1 MFIRP
6 ASASAAPA
14 RVRQAMASAAPAST
28 VGPRPR
34 RVLLTNDDGPASPF
48 FEPLVRQVASTLRW
62 DCVVAIPSREF
73 SFCSKLVSRGPI
85 ECARIHDSQL
95 QRALIDAQSE
105 GDPSGGSAPSTC
117 LHGEY
122 HFTASP
128 GTAVNIALHSSI
140 GEECDLV
147 VSGPNVGHNT
157 GRSSVLSS
165 GTVGAALESAIAGR
179 RAVAISFPF
188 FDGWNKWTD
197 AQIEDAVSIAG
208 DVLLE
213 LWSNWDAD
221 MADVYNVN
229 IPLGIRDDKA
239 DEDARS
245 LIRRTFIDEATDYES
260 LFKRA
265 DTNSADNTNDGG
277 NGSGE
282 GDAAKSSGDRSIEVY
297 EWGPRALRAFESRCI
312 TEGSD
317 VWAVRRKLVS
327 VTPLHANLQS
337 LVRPSSPPP
346 V

>member
-6 ASASAAPA
+6 ASARAA
-14 RVRQAMASAAPAST
+14 RMRQAMASAAPASGM
-28 VGPRPR
+28 GPRPR

-73 SFCSKLVSRGPI
+73 SFCSKLVSRGPV
-85 ECARIHDSQL
+85 ECVRLHDSPL
-95 QRALIDAQSE
+95 QQAVIEAQSE
-105 GDPSGGSAPSTC
+105 TDPSGMSQPSTC

-140 GEECDLV
+140 GQDCDLV

-179 RAVAISFPF
+179 RAIAISFPF

-197 AQIEDAVSIAG
+197 AQIQDAVSIAG

-213 LWSNWDAD
+213 LWSSWDAD

-229 IPLGIRDDKA
+229 IPLGIRDEQAIDNT
-239 DEDARS
+239 RS
-245 LIRRTFIDEATDYES
+245 LMHRTFIDEATDYES

-265 DTNSADNTNDGG
+265 EAGAETNNGG
-277 NGSGE
+277 NHGGE
-282 GDAAKSSGDRSIEVY
+282 GAAKSSGDRSVEVY
-297 EWGPRALRAFESRCI
+297 EWGPRALRAFESRSI

-337 LVRPSSPPP
+337 LIRPSSSSSSPPP
-346 V
+346 PL